1 MNTHQIN
8 NIDMVSIF
16 RLIIEK
22 GVLEKE
28 NTEDAYIEYLKGFFE
43 QYSVVMYETLQ
54 NLFKEYLGVF
64 NDDIDRQY
72 NTLPYR
78 FIYALKVSP
87 KMKDDVAF
95 QREIIALVQYI
106 QDVKRLDIEEVE
118 MKFED
123 ECKYVVDYL
132 LDKHIHFNQY

>member
-1 MNTHQIN
+1 
-8 NIDMVSIF
+8 MVSIF

-28 NTEDAYIEYLKGFFE
+28 NTEDAYIEYLKGFSE
-43 QYSVVMYETLQ
+43 QHSSIMYETLQ
-54 NLFKEYLGVF
+54 ILFDEYLGVF
-64 NDDIDRQY
+64 NDNIDRQY
-72 NTLPYR
+72 NTLLYR
-78 FIYALKVSP
+78 CIYTLKVSP
-87 KMKDDVAF
+87 RMKEDVSF
-95 QREIIALVQYI
+95 QEEIIALVQYI
-106 QDVKRLDIEEVE
+106 QAVKRLDIEEVE